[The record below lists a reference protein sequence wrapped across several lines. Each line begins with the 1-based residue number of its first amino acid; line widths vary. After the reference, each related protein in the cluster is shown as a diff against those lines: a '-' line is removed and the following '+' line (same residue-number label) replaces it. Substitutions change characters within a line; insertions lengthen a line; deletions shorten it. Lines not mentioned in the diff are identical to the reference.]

1 MTKFEPFPKI
11 KRLFR
16 DIVVTEKLDGT
27 NASISIHQAGYDE
40 YSPDRVDTDR
50 LLDLDGFIIYAGSRS
65 KWIYPGKNDNYGF
78 AGWVKDNAKEL
89 LKLGPGHHFGE
100 WWGKGIQRGYSLT
113 EKRFSLF
120 NTSKWLDDSVRP
132 KCCSVVPVLY
142 EGKFHTEKI
151 KAVLRDLVK
160 NGSAAS
166 PGFMDPEGI
175 CVFHSASNLIL
186 KFTTDDNHKG
196 VDSVSERSETIAR
209 TERVHG

>member
-40 YSPDRVDTDR
+40 YSPDRVDIDR

-132 KCCSVVPVLY
+132 KCCSVVPILY
-142 EGKFHTEKI
+142 EGEFHSEKI
-151 KAVLRDLVK
+151 KAVLRDLIK
-160 NGSAAS
+160 NGSAAA
-166 PGFMDPEGI
+166 PGFMNPEGI

-186 KFTTDDNHKG
+186 KYTTDDNHKG
-196 VDSVSERSETIAR
+196 V
-209 TERVHG
+209 